1 MPQHLT
7 PAWAEELGDDVKEI
21 HEIWLHRLANLT
33 LTGYNPNLSNKT
45 FIEKRD
51 AKEGGY
57 KTSGLRM
64 NQKIA
69 TKESWGLEE
78 LEERS
83 KEMVELAMEIWA
95 YPESNFVPVERE
107 FDSCTLDDE
116 NYDITGRDIA
126 KYSYLTI
133 EQPVTSWIDMFEN
146 VIKFLHQKDKS
157 VLMPIA
163 YSREGNSDLSSY
175 ISNDENDLR
184 SALKIDENLFSKRTL
199 VPH

>member
-1 MPQHLT
+1 M
-7 PAWAEELGDDVKEI
+7 
-21 HEIWLHRLANLT
+21 
-33 LTGYNPNLSNKT
+33 
-45 FIEKRD
+45 
-51 AKEGGY
+51 
-57 KTSGLRM
+57 
-64 NQKIA
+64 
-69 TKESWGLEE
+69 EE

-83 KEMVELAMEIWA
+83 KEMVDLAMEIWT

-116 NYDITGRDIA
+116 NYDITGRDIV

-133 EQPVTSWIDMFEN
+133 EQPVTSWIDMFEH

-184 SALKIDENLFSKRTL
+184 SALKIDENLFIEKNTSTALKMSILRRIFALYKVDPMDL
-199 VPH
+199 VFFLKEPEKVRMILMMDE